1 MMMMNCNI
9 TKASIFKIVQIS
21 NVTLQIVSVKVFSN
35 NEIYWL
41 YAQFDT
47 KSEGSLYLKP
57 NEKAKNSRNSKQ

>member
-1 MMMMNCNI
+1 MMMINCNI

-35 NEIYWL
+35 NEIYWS
-41 YAQFDT
+41 YTQFDT

-57 NEKAKNSRNSKQ
+57 NGKAKN